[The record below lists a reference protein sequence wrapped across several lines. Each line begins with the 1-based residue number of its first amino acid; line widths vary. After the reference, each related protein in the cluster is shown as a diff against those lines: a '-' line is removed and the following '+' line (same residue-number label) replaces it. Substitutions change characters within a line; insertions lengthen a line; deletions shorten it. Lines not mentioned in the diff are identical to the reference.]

1 MKKIII
7 SFLSLFVLFMLGGC
21 QEKFDPQTAIQE
33 SREIL
38 NEFTNLYSNK
48 EKVMETYTE
57 KEMNNFFKKNQKKY
71 FSDNFNENILPSK
84 LDELSFDKEKDYSKI
99 GKELLFLSVTND
111 ENGVLWNKT
120 IVKDDSLDSEK
131 ETVTFY
137 VSSKSPS
144 RPSRYVEMI
153 KEKGDW
159 KINNILGL

>member
-1 MKKIII
+1 M
-7 SFLSLFVLFMLGGC
+7 
-21 QEKFDPQTAIQE
+21 
-33 SREIL
+33 
-38 NEFTNLYSNK
+38 
-48 EKVMETYTE
+48 
-57 KEMNNFFKKNQKKY
+57 
-71 FSDNFNENILPSK
+71 
-84 LDELSFDKEKDYSKI
+84 
-99 GKELLFLSVTND
+99 
-111 ENGVLWNKT
+111 LWNKT